1 MAITERTTVDKIEVV
16 GDYSFV
22 QVRTAYIVEKDGV
35 EIGRTF
41 HRHTLV
47 PGDDYS
53 QEDPK
58 VIAICDAIWTP
69 ELVQA
74 YKDYIESQEG
84 L

>member
-35 EIGRTF
+35 EVGRSF

-53 QEDPK
+53 GEDPR
-58 VIAICDAIWTP
+58 VVAICNAVWPPDLIA
-69 ELVQA
+69 A
-74 YKDYIESQEG
+74 YREYVAGQES